1 MVREA
6 RAAKARQTS
15 HGAFPMK
22 KSLIALAVL
31 ATTGAAFAQSNV
43 TLYGR
48 MDASVGSNRVDGV
61 STTQLFSGNL
71 TTSRLGLRG
80 TEDLGG
86 GLKANF
92 QLESALTVDDGTAG
106 SLRFGRASWVGLSGG
121 FGAVRLG
128 LMDSPYKDIYDMG
141 VSNNLYDSEFTPTK
155 IAYLSGGVGTASGV
169 SDYSSRPSNMIRYDS
184 PSFGGFSGSVGYA
197 FDENVAP
204 ATANSE
210 ITAFN
215 LRYRGGPLDVG
226 VAYQDQKNATATLD
240 RNYTVLAAAYNLG
253 VARLSAQYQM
263 TDQTNGLE
271 DSDMSIG
278 VTVPFG
284 NFDVSAGYARGK
296 SELNGATTGKG
307 SAFAL
312 GATYALSKRT
322 RLYGGLLD
330 GDVEDGT
337 GATAR
342 ERRLYAVGVR
352 HDF

>member
-1 MVREA
+1 
-6 RAAKARQTS
+6 
-15 HGAFPMK
+15 MK
-22 KSLIALAVL
+22 KSLIALAAL
-31 ATTGAAFAQSNV
+31 ATISGAAMAQSSV
-43 TLYGR
+43 TIYGR
-48 MDASVGSNRVDGV
+48 LDASVGSERIDGV
-61 STTQLFSGNL
+61 STSKLFSGNL
-71 TTSRLGLRG
+71 TTSRLGFRG

-106 SLRFGRASWVGLSGG
+106 SLRFNRASWVGLSGG
-121 FGAVRLG
+121 FGAIRLG
-128 LMDSPYKDIYDMG
+128 LVDSPFKDIYDMG

-155 IAYLSGGVGTASGV
+155 IAYLSGGVGTAAGV
-169 SDYSSRPSNMIRYDS
+169 SDYTSRPSNMVRYDS
-184 PSFGGFSGSVGYA
+184 PNFGGFSGGLAYA

-204 ATANSE
+204 ATTNSS

-226 VAYQDQKNATATLD
+226 VGYQEQDNDTVTID
-240 RNYTVLAAAYNLG
+240 RDFTVLAAAYDFG
-253 VARLSAQYQM
+253 VVRVSGQYQLS
-263 TDQTNGLE
+263 DQGNGLE
-271 DSDMSIG
+271 DKDFSVG
-278 VTVPFG
+278 VIIPLGG
-284 NFDVSAGYARGK
+284 NFDMSVGYARGK
-296 SELNGATTGKG
+296 SELNGVSTGEGK
-307 SAFAL
+307 AFSI

-322 RLYGGLLD
+322 RLYGGLTD

>member
-1 MVREA
+1 
-6 RAAKARQTS
+6 
-15 HGAFPMK
+15 MK
-22 KSLIALAVL
+22 KSLIALAAM
-31 ATTGAAFAQSNV
+31 ATIAAAGTASAQSTV
-43 TLYGR
+43 TIYGR
-48 MDASVGSNRVDGV
+48 MDASVGSNKVDTT

-71 TTSRLGLRG
+71 TTSRLGFRG

-92 QLESALTVDDGTAG
+92 QLESALTVDDGTAAG
-106 SLRFGRASWVGLSGG
+106 LRFGRASWVGLSGG

-155 IAYLSGGVGTASGV
+155 IAYLSGAVGTASGV
-169 SDYSSRPSNMIRYDS
+169 SDFTSRPSNMVRYDS

-197 FDENVAP
+197 FDENTAP
-204 ATANSE
+204 VTTNSE
-210 ITAFN
+210 ITALN
-215 LRYRGGPLDVG
+215 LRYRSGPLDVG
-226 VAYQDQKNATATLD
+226 LAYQDQKNATATLD
-240 RNYTVLAAAYNLG
+240 RNFTVLAAAYNFG
-253 VARLSAQYQM
+253 VVRVSGQYQI
-263 TDQTNGLE
+263 TDQSNGLE
-271 DSDMSIG
+271 DRDYSFG

-284 NFDVSAGYARGK
+284 NVDVSAGFGSGK
-296 SELNGATTGKG
+296 SELNGVTTGEGK
-307 SAFAL
+307 AFAL

-322 RLYGGLLD
+322 KLYGGLLD
-330 GDVEDGT
+330 GDVENGA

>member
-1 MVREA
+1 M
-6 RAAKARQTS
+6 
-15 HGAFPMK
+15 
-22 KSLIALAVL
+22 
-31 ATTGAAFAQSNV
+31 
-43 TLYGR
+43 
-48 MDASVGSNRVDGV
+48 
-61 STTQLFSGNL
+61 
-71 TTSRLGLRG
+71 
-80 TEDLGG
+80 
-86 GLKANF
+86 
-92 QLESALTVDDGTAG
+92 
-106 SLRFGRASWVGLSGG
+106 RFGRASWVGLSGG

-155 IAYLSGGVGTASGV
+155 IAYISGGVGTASGV

-322 RLYGGLLD
+322 KLYGGLLD
-330 GDVEDGT
+330 GEVEDGT

>member
-1 MVREA
+1 
-6 RAAKARQTS
+6 
-15 HGAFPMK
+15 MK

-31 ATTGAAFAQSNV
+31 ATTGAAFAQSSV
-43 TLYGR
+43 TIYGR
-48 MDASVGSNRVDGV
+48 LDASVGSNKVDSV

-71 TTSRLGLRG
+71 TTSRLGFRG

-92 QLESALTVDDGTAG
+92 QLEGASTVDDGTAAG
-106 SLRFGRASWVGLSGG
+106 LRFARASWVGLSGG

-128 LMDSPYKDIYDMG
+128 LIDSAYKDIYDMG

-155 IAYLSGGVGTASGV
+155 IAYLSGAVGTASGV
-169 SDYSSRPSNMIRYDS
+169 SDFSSRLSNSIRYDT
-184 PSFGGFSGSVGYA
+184 PSFGGFSAGLSYA

-210 ITAFN
+210 VTALN
-215 LRYRGGPLDVG
+215 LRYRAGPLDVG
-226 VAYQDQKNATATLD
+226 LGYQDQKNATATLD
-240 RNYTVLAAAYNLG
+240 RNFTVLAAAYNFG
-253 VARLSAQYQM
+253 VVRVSGQYQI
-263 TDQTNGLE
+263 TDQSNGLE
-271 DSDMSIG
+271 DRDYSFG
-278 VTVPFG
+278 VTVPLG
-284 NFDVSAGYARGK
+284 KFDVSAGYAQGK
-296 SELNGATTGKG
+296 SELNGVKTGEGK
-307 SAFAL
+307 AFAL

-322 RLYGGLLD
+322 KLYGGLLD
-330 GDVEDGT
+330 GDVENGA